1 MNGDGAHVTVPDA
14 WLGPAERHAAA
25 RDAYR
30 RSVDDG
36 APLSAAALAA
46 QFDRSP
52 RWAQDRIA
60 EVRRQRS
67 TIRPFSSN
75 GTDHAAHGP
84 FVGPPAA
91 NRPPVGSTAQR
102 LDTLV
107 VAVVALVA
115 AAASYQHQR
124 TLAALAGEGWLAWAL
139 PISVDGMM
147 LATGR
152 SILRRRRAGIAAPVL
167 SWFGL
172 TVGFVASVAANVA
185 AAHPT
190 PVGRLIAAWPPVALF
205 IASRP
210 WPPTTATGRTP
221 DPKGH
226 ARAPARY
233 LPRLAYMLVQKGEIP
248 SVQLGR
254 RIVVPRRALE
264 QLLDGPDDAA

>member
-1 MNGDGAHVTVPDA
+1 MNGDPTHATVPDA
-14 WLGPAERHAAA
+14 WLGPAERQAAA

-60 EVRRQRS
+60 EARRQRS
-67 TIRPFSSN
+67 TLLPLSGNGSDHTAQVPF
-75 GTDHAAHGP
+75 ARQ
-84 FVGPPAA
+84 PATSQ
-91 NRPPVGSTAQR
+91 PPVSSTAQR
-102 LDTLV
+102 LDTLI
-107 VAVVALVA
+107 VAMVALVA

-152 SILRRRRAGIAAPVL
+152 SILRRRRTGIPAPFL
-167 SWFGL
+167 SWFGFTL
-172 TVGFVASVAANVA
+172 GFVASVAANVA

-190 PVGRLIAAWPPVALF
+190 PVGRLIAAWPPIALF
-205 IASRP
+205 IAYE
-210 WPPTTATGRTP
+210 T
-221 DPKGH
+221 
-226 ARAPARY
+226 
-233 LPRLAYMLVQKGEIP
+233 LAADHGDLREP
-248 SVQLGR
+248 
-254 RIVVPRRALE
+254 
-264 QLLDGPDDAA
+264 

>member
-1 MNGDGAHVTVPDA
+1 MNGDRTTATVPDA
-14 WLGPAERHAAA
+14 WLGAAERQAAA

-46 QFDRSP
+46 RFDRSA

-60 EVRRQRS
+60 EARRQRS
-67 TIRPFSSN
+67 TVLPLSSN
-75 GTDHAAHGP
+75 GSDGASHAPVASQ
-84 FVGPPAA
+84 PAT
-91 NRPPVGSTAQR
+91 NQPPVGSGAQR

-107 VAVVALVA
+107 VVMVALVA

-124 TLAALAGEGWLAWAL
+124 TLAALAGEGWLAWVL

-152 SILRRRRAGIAAPVL
+152 SILRRRRAGIRAPFL
-167 SWFGL
+167 SWFGFTL
-172 TVGFVASVAANVA
+172 GFVASVAANVA

-205 IASRP
+205 IAYE
-210 WPPTTATGRTP
+210 TLAADHGDLT
-221 DPKGH
+221 DP
-226 ARAPARY
+226 
-233 LPRLAYMLVQKGEIP
+233 
-248 SVQLGR
+248 
-254 RIVVPRRALE
+254 
-264 QLLDGPDDAA
+264 

>member
-1 MNGDGAHVTVPDA
+1 MNGDPTQATVPDA
-14 WLGPAERHAAA
+14 WLGPAERQAAA

-60 EVRRQRS
+60 EARRQRS
-67 TIRPFSSN
+67 TLLPLSGN
-75 GTDHAAHGP
+75 GSDGAGHAPSASQ
-84 FVGPPAA
+84 PATSQ
-91 NRPPVGSTAQR
+91 PPVSSTAQR

-152 SILRRRRAGIAAPVL
+152 SILRRRRAGIPAPFL
-167 SWFGL
+167 SWFGFTL
-172 TVGFVASVAANVA
+172 GFVASVAANVA

-190 PVGRLIAAWPPVALF
+190 PVGRLIAAWPPIALF
-205 IASRP
+205 VAYE
-210 WPPTTATGRTP
+210 T
-221 DPKGH
+221 
-226 ARAPARY
+226 
-233 LPRLAYMLVQKGEIP
+233 LAADHGDLT
-248 SVQLGR
+248 R
-254 RIVVPRRALE
+254 
-264 QLLDGPDDAA
+264 

>member
-1 MNGDGAHVTVPDA
+1 MNGDRTDATLPDA
-14 WLGPAERHAAA
+14 WLDPAERQAAA
-25 RDAYR
+25 RDTYR

-60 EVRRQRS
+60 EARRQRS
-67 TIRPFSSN
+67 TVLPLSSN
-75 GTDHAAHGP
+75 GSDRAGHAP
-84 FVGPPAA
+84 FANQPVASRAA
-91 NRPPVGSTAQR
+91 VGSRAQR

-107 VAVVALVA
+107 VVMVALVA

-124 TLAALAGEGWLAWAL
+124 TLAALAGEGWLALVL

-152 SILRRRRAGIAAPVL
+152 SILRRRRAGIPAPFL
-167 SWFGL
+167 SWFGFIL
-172 TVGFVASVAANVA
+172 GFVASVAANVA

-205 IASRP
+205 IAYE
-210 WPPTTATGRTP
+210 TLAADHGDLP
-221 DPKGH
+221 DP
-226 ARAPARY
+226 
-233 LPRLAYMLVQKGEIP
+233 
-248 SVQLGR
+248 
-254 RIVVPRRALE
+254 
-264 QLLDGPDDAA
+264 

>member
-1 MNGDGAHVTVPDA
+1 MNGDPTHATVPGA
-14 WLGPAERHAAA
+14 WLGPAERQAAA
-25 RDAYR
+25 RDTYR

-60 EVRRQRS
+60 EARRQRS
-67 TIRPFSSN
+67 TVLPLSGNGSN
-75 GTDHAAHGP
+75 RAGHPPGASR
-84 FVGPPAA
+84 PAA
-91 NRPPVGSTAQR
+91 SQAPASSTAQR
-102 LDTLV
+102 FDTLV

-124 TLAALAGEGWLAWAL
+124 TLAALAGEGWLAWAF

-152 SILRRRRAGIAAPVL
+152 SILRNRRAGMPAPFL
-167 SWFGL
+167 SWFGFTL
-172 TVGFVASVAANVA
+172 GFMASVAANVA

-205 IASRP
+205 IAYE
-210 WPPTTATGRTP
+210 TLAADHGDLT
-221 DPKGH
+221 DP
-226 ARAPARY
+226 
-233 LPRLAYMLVQKGEIP
+233 
-248 SVQLGR
+248 
-254 RIVVPRRALE
+254 
-264 QLLDGPDDAA
+264 